1 VLAAFG
7 AGLLLA
13 FTPCVLPMVPI
24 LSGIIVGQGETHISK
39 WRGGMLSYSY
49 VLGTAVTY
57 TAAGI
62 LAGLSGE
69 QLQSYFQNPWAIGTF
84 STLLVLL
91 ALSLFGFYD
100 LQMPGFIQSHL
111 HHRTHH
117 MKGGS
122 YVSAFILGL
131 ISALIVG
138 ACVSPVLIS
147 ALGAAITTKDP
158 VLGGAIMFSL
168 AHGQGAILIALGI
181 GAGFLL
187 PKVGKWMDSVKHLF
201 GALLIAVAIYL
212 LGYLPQVPV
221 LFLWAVL
228 LIVSAVY
235 LGATQGLPESAGG
248 WRYLWKG
255 IGTVLL
261 IWGGLALLG
270 GFAGHRDILNPLPL
284 SSVVP
289 GAMPGA
295 GGAQPV
301 SAEHMFD
308 RVTLLSDLE
317 NRLAAAKAAGKPV
330 ILDYYADWCTDCLRM
345 EKATFVDP
353 RVREELRNH
362 FVLLQADVTDP
373 NNPEGKAI
381 KSRFGVYGPPAM
393 LFFAANGE
401 EHRELRTYG
410 FRNVEEFLALLR
422 KI

>member
-1 VLAAFG
+1 
-7 AGLLLA
+7 
-13 FTPCVLPMVPI
+13 
-24 LSGIIVGQGETHISK
+24 
-39 WRGGMLSYSY
+39 
-49 VLGTAVTY
+49 
-57 TAAGI
+57 
-62 LAGLSGE
+62 
-69 QLQSYFQNPWAIGTF
+69 
-84 STLLVLL
+84 
-91 ALSLFGFYD
+91 
-100 LQMPGFIQSHL
+100 
-111 HHRTHH
+111 
-117 MKGGS
+117 
-122 YVSAFILGL
+122 
-131 ISALIVG
+131 
-138 ACVSPVLIS
+138 
-147 ALGAAITTKDP
+147 
-158 VLGGAIMFSL
+158 
-168 AHGQGAILIALGI
+168 
-181 GAGFLL
+181 
-187 PKVGKWMDSVKHLF
+187 VKHLF

-221 LFLWAVL
+221 LFLWAAL

-235 LGATQGLPESAGG
+235 LGATQSLPEGAGG

-255 IGTVLL
+255 LGTVLL

-284 SSVVP
+284 PSAVS

-295 GGAQPV
+295 GSAGPV
-301 SAEHMFD
+301 TQERLFD
-308 RVTLLSDLE
+308 RVASLSELE

-345 EKATFVDP
+345 EKATFADA
-353 RVREELRNH
+353 RVREQLRSG

-410 FRNVEEFLALLR
+410 FRNVDDFFVLLR